1 MEILR
6 FMQLAHPYE
15 MIMLEILQLLPYV
28 TLR

>member
-1 MEILR
+1 MEILL

-28 TLR
+28 TLP